1 MKNDLEVKLYMSL
14 RQQGL
19 TQKRAAARAGMSERT
34 ARKYEQAGA
43 LPSALKRPHDWQTR
57 PNPFEEDWPW
67 VVEQLERDPA
77 LQSTTLFALLCEKH
91 PDRYRPTQ
99 ERTLRRHIAKWRLLH
114 GPEKEVMFEQVHTP
128 GERAQSD
135 FTHME
140 DLGVTIAGEPF
151 AHLIY
156 HFVLTYSNVEAA
168 FICFSE
174 TFEALAEGIE
184 KALWQMGGV
193 PQQHRTDHLSAA
205 VRHLRKE
212 DKDEWTARYQALMQ
226 HYGMQPTWNNTGV
239 AHENGDVEQSHR
251 RFKEA
256 VDQALRARGS
266 RDFASRATYE
276 HFLQNLVHKRNQTR
290 TEKFAAEKAVLRPL
304 PSRELAP
311 CKELQVVVSQF
322 STITVATNRY
332 SVPSRLIGATI
343 LVRMRAERL
352 EGYVGPTR
360 VFELPRLVG
369 KQQHHIDYHHII
381 HALVRKPG
389 AFAAYRYRDDL
400 FPTTTFRQ
408 AYDRLVSSGQARAD
422 REYVRILHLAAT
434 TSETEV
440 ETALQIVLEARQL
453 PTFVTIRD
461 LVCMPTPRALPLI
474 APPELNLA
482 VYDALIPSAR
492 CASA

>member
-1 MKNDLEVKLYMSL
+1 MKNDFEVKLYMSL
-14 RQQGL
+14 RHKGL
-19 TQKRAAARAGMSERT
+19 PQKQAAARAGMSERT

-43 LPSALKRPHDWQTR
+43 LPSVLKRPHDWQTR
-57 PNPFEEDWPW
+57 ANPFEEDWPW

-77 LQSTTLFALLCEKH
+77 LQATTLFALLCEKH

-99 ERTLRRHIAKWRLLH
+99 DRTLRRHIARWRMLH
-114 GPEKEVMFEQVHTP
+114 GPEKEIIFEQVHTP

-140 DLGVTIAGEPF
+140 DLGVTIANEPF
-151 AHLIY
+151 AHLVY

-168 FICFSE
+168 SICFSE

-184 KALWQMGGV
+184 KALWQIGGV

-205 VRHLRKE
+205 VRQLRQPERE
-212 DKDEWTARYQALMQ
+212 DWTVRYRALMA
-226 HYGMQPTWNNTGV
+226 HYGMHPTWNNTGV
-239 AHENGDVEQSHR
+239 AHENGDVEQSHH

-266 RDFASRATYE
+266 RDFASRAAYE
-276 HFLQNLVHKRNQTR
+276 HFLQNLIHKRNHTR
-290 TEKFAAEKAVLRPL
+290 AEKFAAEKTALHPL

-343 LVRMRAERL
+343 LVRVRAEHL
-352 EGYVGPTR
+352 EGYVGATR
-360 VFELPRLVG
+360 VFEMPRLVG
-369 KQQHHIDYHHII
+369 KQQHRIDYRHVI
-381 HALVRKPG
+381 HSLVRKPG

-422 REYVRILHLAAT
+422 REYVRLLHLAVT
-434 TSETEV
+434 TSEVEV
-440 ETALQIVLEARQL
+440 ETALQIVLEAHKI
-453 PTFVTIRD
+453 PTFLTVRD
-461 LVCMPTPRALPLI
+461 LVQVPTPRVLPAI
-474 APPELNLA
+474 AEPVLNLA

-492 CASA
+492 CAHV